1 MAASFGVQPGQ
12 SILDRWKV
20 DGKHKY
26 SSLCPGS
33 DTKDYPCKSEA
44 DGKPVAMFIG
54 NLFRVDATFQYREG
68 QGHDIFR
75 TGNQA
80 ALAMWA
86 ASSPKY
92 SSVAC
97 FMLTEF
103 WFKRSA
109 LGPVSAEISCTTP
122 TQVDIAFEKTFNM

>member
-12 SILDRWKV
+12 SILDRWKI

-26 SSLCPGS
+26 SSLCSGS

-75 TGNQA
+75 TGKQ

-86 ASSPKY
+86 SSSPKY
-92 SSVAC
+92 TSVAC

-103 WFKRSA
+103 WFKRAA
-109 LGPVSAEISCTTP
+109 LGPVSAEISCTNP
-122 TQVDIAFEKTFNM
+122 AEVDIAFEKTFNM

>member
-54 NLFRVDATFQYREG
+54 NLFRVDSTFQYREG

-75 TGNQA
+75 MGNQ

-92 SSVAC
+92 TSVAC

-103 WFKRSA
+103 WFKRAA
-109 LGPVSAEISCTTP
+109 LGPVSAEIRCTNP
-122 TQVDIAFEKTFNM
+122 TEVDIAFEKTFNM

>member
-1 MAASFGVQPGQ
+1 MAACFGVQPGQ

-26 SSLCPGS
+26 SSLCPGP
-33 DTKDYPCKSEA
+33 DTKEYPCKSEA
-44 DGKPVAMFIG
+44 DSRPVAMFIG

-80 ALAMWA
+80 LAMWA

-92 SSVAC
+92 TSVAC

-109 LGPVSAEISCTTP
+109 LGPVSAEISCTNP
-122 TQVDIAFEKTFNM
+122 TEVDIAFEKTFNM